1 MNRNLCMRGCL
12 RRLFQLQ
19 QRTLPWAKRTGN
31 LTVRRTRWFT
41 PLSMTKQLQ
50 RATGV
55 RVIDGETKQEL
66 VFKAATIFVNAS
78 ALKTPI

>member
-1 MNRNLCMRGCL
+1 
-12 RRLFQLQ
+12 
-19 QRTLPWAKRTGN
+19 
-31 LTVRRTRWFT
+31 
-41 PLSMTKQLQ
+41 MTKQLQ